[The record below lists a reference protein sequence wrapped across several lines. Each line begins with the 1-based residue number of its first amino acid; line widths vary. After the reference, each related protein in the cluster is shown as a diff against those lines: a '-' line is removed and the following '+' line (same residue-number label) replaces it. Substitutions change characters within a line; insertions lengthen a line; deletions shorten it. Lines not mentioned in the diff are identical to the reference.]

1 MKKTVILLF
10 LFILFSLGASAY
22 EETLILFDTS
32 LSMSDKMAGRPKYK
46 MAAEEAQKIVNSL
59 PDSAHVGLRIIGITL
74 GDNLLQYV
82 QNPEEQCKA
91 TKLLVPVGTGTKTEI
106 KNTLN
111 SLFPLGTT
119 PLLYSIDS
127 AVKNDFSFS
136 SELKHIILV
145 TDGLDGCGG
154 DICSY
159 ITELMRTRKDIR
171 IDVLALGLPSYELTA
186 IRCLA
191 DSSSGTILN
200 ASNQKEIQDAFN
212 DFFFKA
218 PQNSTDFQIGSPDLK
233 QAADN
238 TGFFNPQ
245 EGINSQYNN
254 NPQYSRISQYNNNAK
269 YNSSPQPGINAQY
282 NNNFEYVNGLNFK
295 NSMNGYGSAGF
306 NSKFRTGDVLY
317 KNFTIEFNE

>member
-10 LFILFSLGASAY
+10 LLIFSSLGCASAY

-32 LSMSDKMAGRPKYK
+32 LSMSDKMSGRPKYK
-46 MAAEEAQKIVNSL
+46 MAAEEAQKIVDSL
-59 PDSAHVGLRIIGITL
+59 PDSAHVGLRIIGVTL
-74 GDNLLQYV
+74 GDNLFKYV
-82 QNPEEQCKA
+82 QNPDEQCKA
-91 TKLLVPVGTGTKTEI
+91 TKLLVPVGTGTKPDI

-159 ITELMRTRKDIR
+159 ITELMHTRKDIR

-186 IRCLA
+186 IRCLS
-191 DSSSGTILN
+191 DSTSGTVVN

-212 DFFFKA
+212 DFFFKS
-218 PQNSTDFQIGSPDLK
+218 PQNNKEFQIGGFDVK
-233 QAADN
+233 QAEDN
-238 TGFFNPQ
+238 TGFFNQ
-245 EGINSQYNN
+245 QGGI
-254 NPQYSRISQYNNNAK
+254 NPQYNSSSHPYKISQYNNNFQ
-269 YNSSPQPGINAQY
+269 NNNNAQF
-282 NNNFEYVNGLNFK
+282 NNSRQYADSLNFR
-295 NSMNGYGSAGF
+295 NNMTGYGSAGF
-306 NSKFRTGDVLY
+306 KSKFRTGDVLY
-317 KNFTIEFNE
+317 KNFTIEFDE